1 VVLFLTYEGPFRF
14 QSSERPGPL
23 PISQAEAR
31 KKECGKFDI
40 GVNYWQST
48 LYYKV
53 KGLLSHCSLRWGIA
67 GSDDAGR
74 RDDTSIRHT
83 VSRSGGRLAGSDTM
97 NTDKA
102 TQDLQVIRQLME
114 RPIRFSS
121 MSGLAAIQAGCW
133 TFLGL
138 VADRWVFNHAPTWSE
153 ALLWDLGVW
162 GAVFLCALTGVLIL
176 TGRYER
182 QQGIPH
188 WSPVKKRILWIL
200 LPHFIA
206 ATGLILAIV
215 GRYWMGEM
223 NTDAWGYE
231 SVSSLVTENGEVMKH
246 HSMVQFNLLPAIC
259 MLFYGLAVWQV
270 GQFSP
275 VEVKVLGA
283 AFVLAGLL
291 TAALWQWAPY
301 WAMGIT
307 FGGFHLVYG
316 VVVWIRHGG

>member
-1 VVLFLTYEGPFRF
+1 
-14 QSSERPGPL
+14 
-23 PISQAEAR
+23 
-31 KKECGKFDI
+31 
-40 GVNYWQST
+40 
-48 LYYKV
+48 
-53 KGLLSHCSLRWGIA
+53 
-67 GSDDAGR
+67 
-74 RDDTSIRHT
+74 
-83 VSRSGGRLAGSDTM
+83 M

-138 VADRWVFNHAPTWSE
+138 LADRWVFAHARSWSE
-153 ALLWDLGVW
+153 AFAMDLVVW
-162 GAVFLCALTGVLIL
+162 GGVLIAALAGVLLL

-188 WSPVKKRILWIL
+188 WSPVKKRILYIL

-215 GRYWMGEM
+215 GRYWMGRLGG
-223 NTDAWGYE
+223 DVGGWSYGPASKVVVADG
-231 SVSSLVTENGEVMKH
+231 VTMMR

-275 VEVKVLGA
+275 VEVKLLGA
-283 AFVLAGLL
+283 VFVLAGLA

-307 FGGFHLVYG
+307 FGGFHLIYG
-316 VVVWIRHGG
+316 VIVWIRHGG